1 MKKQYFQAASVILLF
16 VLIASCRKEY
26 TNTNHVT
33 VSGSSRTT
41 RSYSSDQIRNY
52 FTLMCTITKSTKGFF
67 PTQAARAYGYV
78 GVAAYEA
85 VVNGI
90 PGALSLS
97 GQLNGISGVPK
108 PAANLE
114 YNWAISSNAAIADM
128 MRDMFDVNITAAN
141 RTKIDS
147 TEAANL
153 AVLSAGVNAD
163 VVSRSVQYGKAVT
176 AAIYQSSTSDG
187 AHQSYL
193 DPFQLPYKLPAVDYC
208 WEPTSPTAPNP
219 VSPKWGSN
227 RPFIAANISNTN
239 PVVPTTYSTAAGS
252 DFYKLALDVYHQVK
266 NNTPEQVEITK
277 YWADDPFNTCTPAG
291 HTFNIMNQLLKENN
305 ATLEKA
311 SVAFAKLSIAEND
324 AFISCWK
331 GKYQY
336 VLIRPV
342 TYIQKNIDANFKTVI
357 GTPPFPAYTSGH
369 SYESGAGSVIFADL
383 FTDGSGKYDFT
394 DYSQVQ
400 YGFTARHYANFN
412 DMAMECAN
420 SRFYGGIHYTPDNIE
435 GLRLGRII
443 GDNVNK
449 MLVWPTNIK

>member
-26 TNTNHVT
+26 TNSNHIT

-128 MRDMFDVNITAAN
+128 MRDMFDVNLTAAN

-266 NNTPEQVEITK
+266 NNTPGQVEITK

-342 TYIQKNIDANFKTVI
+342 TYIQKIS
-357 GTPPFPAYTSGH
+357 TPILKQLSVHHLFQPIQ
-369 SYESGAGSVIFADL
+369 AGIH
-383 FTDGSGKYDFT
+383 TNRG
-394 DYSQVQ
+394 QVQ
-400 YGFTARHYANFN
+400 
-412 DMAMECAN
+412 
-420 SRFYGGIHYTPDNIE
+420 
-435 GLRLGRII
+435 
-443 GDNVNK
+443 
-449 MLVWPTNIK
+449 